1 MEARTRLFSPLKIR
15 EIEFR
20 NRLFVSPMC
29 QYSADQGIPNDWH
42 LVHLGSRAVG
52 GAGLVMTEATSVVPE
67 GRISPTDTGLWTNQ
81 QAEAFKKITTFLKMH
96 GAVPAIQLAHAGRK
110 ASTAEPWNGGKPLVA
125 AEGGW
130 PVLAP
135 SNIPFALGYP
145 TPKVMTEE
153 NITSVATHFE
163 GATTRAIAAGF
174 EVVEIHMAHGYLLHE
189 FLSPLSNRRS
199 DQFGGSLENRMR
211 FPLMVA
217 RMVRGAWP
225 KNLPVFV
232 RVSATD
238 WSPGGWDL
246 DQTVAFSRELKNIG
260 VDFIDVSTGGL
271 VSDAKIPVEAGFQVP
286 FSRAIRKSVGIMT
299 GAVGM
304 INNAKQAEG
313 ILQDDSAD
321 AILMARE
328 LLRDPYFPLHA
339 ARDLGETVSW
349 PKQYERAR

>member
-1 MEARTRLFSPLKIR
+1 
-15 EIEFR
+15 
-20 NRLFVSPMC
+20 V
-29 QYSADQGIPNDWH
+29 
-42 LVHLGSRAVG
+42 
-52 GAGLVMTEATSVVPE
+52 GLVEVPNFDMLIEKRMATEFIADHLSYFTA
-67 GRISPTDTGLWTNQ
+67 N
-81 QAEAFKKITTFLKMH
+81 TF
-96 GAVPAIQLAHAGRK
+96 R
-110 ASTAEPWNGGKPLVA
+110 TALEL
-125 AEGGW
+125 
-130 PVLAP
+130 
-135 SNIPFALGYP
+135 S
-145 TPKVMTEE
+145 
-153 NITSVATHFE
+153 
-163 GATTRAIAAGF
+163 GF

-271 VSDAKIPVEAGFQVP
+271 VSDAKIPVEASFQVP
-286 FSRAIRKSVGIMT
+286 FSREIRQSVGIMT

-304 INNAKQAEG
+304 INNAKQAER

-339 ARDLGETVSW
+339 ARDLGEAVAW

>member
-1 MEARTRLFSPLKIR
+1 MEARTGLFSPLKIR
-15 EIEFR
+15 DTDFR
-20 NRLFVSPMC
+20 NRIFVSPMC
-29 QYSADQGIPNDWH
+29 QYSADEGIPNDWH

-52 GAGLVMTEATSVVPE
+52 GAGLVMTEATSVAPE
-67 GRISPTDTGLWTNQ
+67 GRISPADTGLWTNHQ
-81 QAEAFKKITTFLKMH
+81 GEAFKKITSFLKQH

-110 ASTAEPWNGGKPLVA
+110 ASTAEPWNGGKPLGI

-135 SNIPFALGYP
+135 SNIPFASGYP

-153 NITSVATHFE
+153 NIISIAKQFE
-163 GATTRAIAAGF
+163 DSTKRAIAAGF

-189 FLSPLSNRRS
+189 FLSPLSNQRA
-199 DQFGGSLENRMR
+199 DQFGGSLDNRMR

-217 RMVRGAWP
+217 RMVRDAWP

-238 WSPGGWDL
+238 WSSGGWDL
-246 DQTVAFSRELKNIG
+246 DQTIAFSRELKNIG

-271 VSDAKIPVEAGFQVP
+271 VSDAKIPVEVGFQVP
-286 FSRAIRKSVGIMT
+286 FAREIKKSVGIMT

-304 INNAKQAEG
+304 ITNAKQAER
-313 ILQDDSAD
+313 ILQDDAAD
-321 AILMARE
+321 AILIARE
-328 LLRDPYFPLHA
+328 FLRDPYFPLHA
-339 ARDLGETVSW
+339 ARELGVAVSW